1 MSEPVIQP
9 WAQHSSHSSY
19 REKLLEHLFVGEVL
33 RTLWKKGIKEAEF
46 LRPEVDNGGYDI
58 VLAYKDIV
66 RHIQLKSSYEGAKTA
81 KQTVNM
87 KLGEKPSGCVVW
99 IYFDQ
104 ETLDFTRFR
113 WFGEPPCFPLRGLR
127 DDTKFPVAKHTKG
140 NASGKKLNRP
150 NLRIVKGHLFESVSS
165 IEELIERLLGK
176 DVAFAE

>member
-99 IYFDQ
+99 IYFNEDL
-104 ETLDFTRFR
+104 ELTRYR
-113 WFGEPPCFPLRGLR
+113 WFGGPPRKPLPDMSEL
-127 DDTKFPVAKHTKG
+127 PIAKHTKG
-140 NASGKKLNRP
+140 NASGTKLFRP
-150 NLRIVKGHLFESVSS
+150 NLRVVKRFQPVES
-165 IEELIERLLGK
+165 IDELIERLLGPLP
-176 DVAFAE
+176 